1 MTTILILACLAIAGA
16 ELYMARGARRVA
28 DRLERLEAIALLQ
41 DERIE
46 SIAGGPVPVKGA
58 SPDRNGTGGGASADG
73 GLDRLTAESALLRA
87 RLDTLEEAGRA
98 HRDVHSRVTGAVRS
112 LEQVV
117 SDVLRHT
124 VTRLDQEVERTFG
137 GPSPNGDGRCD
148 TVRGVV
154 SGAAPEEREPLTR
167 VYEECAAAAG
177 LRIRFRVP
185 GPADPW
191 HARYYLAGRAPR
203 ELERDFLG
211 MVESIRTEA
220 APGHDAGLRGL
231 LRALDLMTAGF
242 AQIGPLV
249 AARAPGTLLCG
260 VLTLAECRDFCGD
273 DLAGDPAAVARR
285 LRELPAERMCDVTV
299 AAWAPAEPDLDAAP
313 EGAPAPPSR
322 AVVRTS
328 RRDAAG

>member
-46 SIAGGPVPVKGA
+46 SIAGGLQGA
-58 SPDRNGTGGGASADG
+58 SPGENGAGGASADG
-73 GLDRLTAESALLRA
+73 DLDRLTAESALLRE

-98 HRDVHSRVTGAVRS
+98 DRELHARVSGAVQS

-124 VTRLDQEVERTFG
+124 VTRLDQEVDRTLC
-137 GPSPNGDGRCD
+137 GPSPHGDGQCD

-154 SGAAPEEREPLTR
+154 SGAAPEDRESLTR

-185 GPADPW
+185 DLSGPW
-191 HARYYLAGRAPR
+191 HARYYLGGRAPR
-203 ELERDFLG
+203 ELERDFLA
-211 MVESIRTEA
+211 MVESVRTET
-220 APGHDAGLRGL
+220 APEDEAGLRGL
-231 LRALDLMTAGF
+231 LRALDLMAAGF

-260 VLTLAECRDFCGD
+260 VLTLAECRDFHAD
-273 DLAGDPAAVARR
+273 DLVGDPAAVARR
-285 LRELPAERMCDVTV
+285 LRRLPAERMCDVTT
-299 AAWAPAEPDLDAAP
+299 WAPAEADLDMA
-313 EGAPAPPSR
+313 R
-322 AVVRTS
+322 ARS
-328 RRDAAG
+328 